1 MDVIATMVVV
11 VEDPLVV
18 ILGVIAEGTIII
30 RFCPLLFERE
40 ERKKH
45 TIRTYQPSFA
55 DD

>member
-1 MDVIATMVVV
+1 MDVIATTMAVVV
-11 VEDPLVV
+11 LVV